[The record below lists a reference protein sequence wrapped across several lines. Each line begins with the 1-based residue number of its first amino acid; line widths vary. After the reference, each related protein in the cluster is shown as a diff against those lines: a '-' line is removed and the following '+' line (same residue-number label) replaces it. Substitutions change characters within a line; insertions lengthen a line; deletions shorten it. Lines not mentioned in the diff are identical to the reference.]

1 MNKYVIVFYNRF
13 VNEIQTYKVK
23 ADNEEDA
30 KGKFYERYPLK
41 AYGDECIGTIE
52 LIGNEEEKLELNNDE
67 LQRILAKWYF
77 AWNMEGNS
85 SKEDTV
91 LSNKIR
97 EHLKSEGVLQTT

>member
-23 ADNEEDA
+23 ADNEE
-30 KGKFYERYPLK
+30 
-41 AYGDECIGTIE
+41 
-52 LIGNEEEKLELNNDE
+52 EKLELNNDE
-67 LQRILAKWYF
+67 FQRILAKWYF